1 MKITLE
7 FEEYEIENILRS
19 FRDANESEPRNNFW
33 DVGRVKREK
42 QLRFTHNSIL
52 RQIANNPD
60 ASKLN
65 EKVEKDFWLKHL

>member
-19 FRDANESEPRNNFW
+19 LKDANRADTFYNFW
-33 DVGRVKREK
+33 GIEKERREK

-52 RQIANNPD
+52 RQIANNAD
-60 ASKLN
+60 ASKIN
-65 EKVEKDFWLKHL
+65 EKIEKSFWLKHF